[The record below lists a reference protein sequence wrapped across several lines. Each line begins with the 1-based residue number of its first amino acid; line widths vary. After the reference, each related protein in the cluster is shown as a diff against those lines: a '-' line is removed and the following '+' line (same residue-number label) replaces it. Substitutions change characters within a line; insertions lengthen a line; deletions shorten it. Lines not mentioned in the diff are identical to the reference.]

1 MTISADVSWRATNAG
16 TQALRLLQG
25 AGAGSGTIGGAPA
38 AVADSISLSARAQS
52 LLAALLEADPADGA
66 AAQALGVFAATD
78 DAGTGWMVAS
88 AGDASAGISILSA
101 TPEEVAATA
110 GAAADPAAHASIVT
124 GAGDARIRAY
134 AVVAGRQ
141 DARLGI
147 SSGDGADSIAGVT
160 TGALAIEAG
169 GGDNQVAARFGTFGD
184 IATGG
189 GRNSIALAGNL
200 GSVTTGDG
208 DTAVAAA
215 GIGIIAT
222 TGAGQ
227 DSIEGAQ
234 WVRAGLGDDSITLG
248 NADLSSIAWRAG
260 DGSDTITLAA
270 AGDGVRAT
278 ASRAVIGDGSG
289 AFEAAAIGIAPQEGL
304 HIAVPQA
311 EEAGAG
317 TAHAALYL
325 QGVSEADVSASLSGT
340 DLTLSLATTGE
351 TLTIRNYD
359 AGRVTFLFDT
369 RDAGGGLSATRTL
382 AGLG

>member
-215 GIGIIAT
+215 GIGIIA
-222 TGAGQ
+222 ADRRRPGQ
-227 DSIEGAQ
+227 IEGAQ
-234 WVRAGLGDDSITLG
+234 WVRCRPGRRQHHLGQCRPLQH
-248 NADLSSIAWRAG
+248 R
-260 DGSDTITLAA
+260 LA
-270 AGDGVRAT
+270 R
-278 ASRAVIGDGSG
+278 R
-289 AFEAAAIGIAPQEGL
+289 
-304 HIAVPQA
+304 
-311 EEAGAG
+311 
-317 TAHAALYL
+317 
-325 QGVSEADVSASLSGT
+325 
-340 DLTLSLATTGE
+340 
-351 TLTIRNYD
+351 
-359 AGRVTFLFDT
+359 
-369 RDAGGGLSATRTL
+369 
-382 AGLG
+382 